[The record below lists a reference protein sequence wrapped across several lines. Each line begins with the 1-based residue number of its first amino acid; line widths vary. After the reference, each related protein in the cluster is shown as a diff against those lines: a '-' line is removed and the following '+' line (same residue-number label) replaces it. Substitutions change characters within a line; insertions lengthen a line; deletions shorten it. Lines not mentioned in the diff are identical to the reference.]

1 VRAKAGSV
9 SWLAGARTP
18 ECGFL
23 SATMYTVCPKC
34 ALTLV
39 VTAGDLRLGQGYVRC
54 GRCSNVFNAL
64 VGLSEERQA
73 ALKGESP
80 ASSAPTDASDPA
92 ASISELPRELSEGPD
107 PEEVPDTALEFDPE
121 SADLTE
127 VFVEARPGPHDVTSG
142 TFETIV
148 LESGDL
154 PRVAANDGEAEAQAA
169 NESIVQDGELA
180 TREVASG
187 GASFD
192 RSRIE
197 TPRLRET
204 SAGPNEDS
212 SAPDAVAAG
221 LASGDSAPSTRRAF
235 TWSAG
240 IVLAVLLLAAQ
251 LLHHHRD
258 ELAVDARYRE
268 PLTALYA
275 ALGIPLAPRWDLAEY
290 DVRQLGASADA
301 GSKGVL
307 TVRASVQN
315 SGDNPQPL
323 PLLRVTV
330 QDRFGNRIAARDVG
344 PASYA
349 GSAAA
354 ISDFLE
360 VGERIDAEIQLA
372 DPGPDAVGFEL
383 DACLPYEG
391 GRIACANEQRARS
404 R

>member
-1 VRAKAGSV
+1 
-9 SWLAGARTP
+9 
-18 ECGFL
+18 
-23 SATMYTVCPKC
+23 MYTVCPKC

-73 ALKGESP
+73 ALKGEPP
-80 ASSAPTDASDPA
+80 AASAPTDASNPEN
-92 ASISELPRELSEGPD
+92 STPELPRELSGGPD
-107 PEEVPDTALEFDPE
+107 PETVPDSALEFDPD

-127 VFVEARPGPHDVTSG
+127 VFVEPRPGPHDVTSG

-154 PRVAANDGEAEAQAA
+154 PRVAANDGEVEAQAA
-169 NESIVQDGELA
+169 NEPIVQRDEHETGEHDA
-180 TREVASG
+180 G

-192 RSRIE
+192 RARIE
-197 TPRLRET
+197 IPRPRET
-204 SAGPNEDS
+204 IAGSNEDS
-212 SAPDAVAAG
+212 SATDVVAAS
-221 LASGDSAPSTRRAF
+221 LTSGGSAGSKRRAF
-235 TWSAG
+235 AWSAALG
-240 IVLAVLLLAAQ
+240 LAVLLLAAQ
-251 LLHHHRD
+251 ILHHRRD
-258 ELAVDARYRE
+258 ELAIDARFRG
-268 PLTALYA
+268 PLTALYG
-275 ALGIPLAPRWDLAEY
+275 ALGVPLAPHWDLAGY

-301 GSKGVL
+301 GSQGVL

-360 VGERIDAEIQLA
+360 VGERIDAEIRLA

-383 DACLPYEG
+383 DACLPYAG